1 MSASGQSRAIDGNTD
16 RARGSTIGTGG
27 ELVALDLALAA
38 EFATELGSRG
48 GFSRG

>member
-1 MSASGQSRAIDGNTD
+1 MSASGESRTIDGNTD
-16 RARGSTIGTGG
+16 RSRGSTVGTGG